1 MNEVI
6 KTLTDF
12 VKIESVKSDPQENA
26 PFGLKIREA
35 LDFILNAAQ
44 SFGLKTN
51 DLGGYAGEIEY
62 GSGEEVIGILAHAD
76 VVPLGEGWTR
86 AQGEVFENRIYGR
99 GTVDDKGPI
108 VAVLYALKQIKDEGI
123 KLNKTLR
130 LIIGCDEESGCE
142 CMKYYQKLG
151 RMPETGFSPDADFP
165 LIICEKTIFHVKAF
179 LPLDNF
185 WQNNILELKGGLR
198 PNMVPAQAQIK
209 IKKSALPPYYS
220 ELVQKYQAKTSE
232 DDETITLKFSGV
244 SAHGSTPR
252 EGKNA
257 IWKVFGFL
265 VDAGAWGVT
274 KSIKHYL
281 LNENACKNMGI
292 YIDDGQRSGDQ
303 TLNVGT
309 ANYNKDYNTLE
320 LTLDFRCPI
329 PQKPQNILNRLN
341 DLFKGARFEVSHHQP
356 YLYADPE
363 SFLVKTLLA
372 SYEKVMGTMGAKGI
386 ITGGGTYARYLR
398 SGVAFGPTFEGE
410 NPRIHNAD
418 ESISIDSLKKL
429 IEIYKEAMI
438 NLAK

>member
-1 MNEVI
+1 MNDVI

-12 VKIESVKSDPQENA
+12 IKIESVKSAPKKNA
-26 PFGLKIREA
+26 PFGPKIREA
-35 LDFILNAAQ
+35 LDFILDAAR

-51 DLGGYAGEIEY
+51 DLDGYVGEIEY
-62 GSGEEVIGILAHAD
+62 GSGKEIIGVLAHAD

-86 AQGEVFENRIYGR
+86 AQGEIFENRIYGR
-99 GTVDDKGPI
+99 GATDDKGPI
-108 VAVLYALKQIKDEGI
+108 VAVLYALKQIKDQGI
-123 KLNKTLR
+123 KLSKTLR
-130 LIIGCDEESGCE
+130 LIVGCDEESGCE

-151 RMPETGFSPDADFP
+151 RMPKIGFSPDADFP
-165 LIICEKTIFHVKAF
+165 LIICEKTILYLKAF

-185 WQNNILELKGGLR
+185 WQDNILELKGGLR
-198 PNMVPAQAQIK
+198 PNMVPARAQIK
-209 IKKSALPPYYS
+209 LKKSTLPHYYP
-220 ELVQKYQAKTSE
+220 ELVQKHQAEATE
-232 DDETITLKFSGV
+232 DGEIIALKFSGV
-244 SAHGSTPR
+244 SAHGSAPHKG
-252 EGKNA
+252 ENA

-265 VDAGAWGVT
+265 VDIGAWGVT

-281 LNENACKNMGI
+281 LNENACKNMGV

-309 ANYNKDYNTLE
+309 AYYNKDYNALE

-329 PQKPQNILNRLN
+329 PQKPQNIINRLN
-341 DLFKGARFEVSHHQP
+341 DLFRGARFEVIQHLP

-363 SFLVKTLLA
+363 SFLVKTLIA
-372 SYEKVMGTMGAKGI
+372 SYEKVTGTAGAKGI
-386 ITGGGTYARYLR
+386 ITGGGTYARYLPN
-398 SGVAFGPTFEGE
+398 GVAFGPTFEGE

-418 ESISIDSLKKL
+418 ESISIESLQKM